1 MFVRVRLPIEIL
13 ALSFNIVSKLV
24 KQQNLEILLQD
35 LPLDLV
41 ILSTLS
47 LASIYTNDH
56 PLSVSHLARAV
67 ATGPTTAKQIDKAN
81 IAVMSALD
89 WRIHDCSEGA
99 TIVQALRLFERRE
112 APVYVP
118 NLAQELYEEPYLKPQ
133 PLSLR
138 TNDNDHGDARWANGQ
153 ITPGASASCS
163 VVQETEPSFLP
174 LL

>member
-13 ALSFNIVSKLV
+13 ALAFNIVSKLV
-24 KQQNLEILLQD
+24 RQQNLEILLQD

-67 ATGPTTAKQIDKAN
+67 ATGPTTGKQIDQAN
-81 IAVMSALD
+81 VAIMAALD
-89 WRIHDCSEGA
+89 WRIHECSEG
-99 TIVQALRLFERRE
+99 TMLVKALRLFERRE
-112 APVYVP
+112 PPVYVP

-133 PLSLR
+133 PLCLKS
-138 TNDNDHGDARWANGQ
+138 GDGDTRWANGQ
-153 ITPGASASCS
+153 ITPGASSSCS
-163 VVQETEPSFLP
+163 VLQDSEPSFLP

>member
-1 MFVRVRLPIEIL
+1 MFARVRLPIEIL

-24 KQQNLEILLQD
+24 KQQNLETLLQD

-56 PLSVSHLARAV
+56 PLSVSYLARAV
-67 ATGPTTAKQIDKAN
+67 ATGPTTGKQIDEAN
-81 IAVMSALD
+81 IAIMAALD

-99 TIVQALRLFERRE
+99 AIVRALRLFERRGP
-112 APVYVP
+112 PVYVP
-118 NLAQELYEEPYLKPQ
+118 NLAQELYEEPCLKPQ
-133 PLSLR
+133 PLCFR
-138 TNDNDHGDARWANGQ
+138 TNDGDTRWANGQ
-153 ITPGASASCS
+153 VTPGASSSRS
-163 VVQETEPSFLP
+163 VMQDCEPSFLP